1 MADCCA
7 MMRPCFPTILACNAK
22 NFKGNLSIFCEG
34 DQLEENIQYSRTIKF
49 SRVVEDESH
58 ENQERDKRGR
68 CIRPDTCLCHSGYR
82 NAD

>member
-1 MADCCA
+1 MADCCV

-58 ENQERDKRGR
+58 EVRD
-68 CIRPDTCLCHSGYR
+68 LQNFHEML
-82 NAD
+82 